1 MIRLRFLFVM
11 SVIVC
16 RAEAGS
22 AQPRMPQVSATPAQ
36 ASASFDVARKSGVGD
51 RVLVIPF
58 ENPSREARIYWLS
71 EASSV
76 LLADDLNALGADAI
90 TRDERLEAFDALQVP
105 PLASLSHATV
115 IRLGQV
121 LGASHVVVGS
131 LALAGDDISVR
142 ARNIR
147 LDTGQFQTEVME
159 SGRLGDVLTVF
170 ERVARRLAPAS
181 GAVATRPLAARPSL
195 QVFENYI
202 KGLLAGSVSAQVGF
216 LEAALALD
224 SDFDRAR
231 LALWSAYQDDGNPGR
246 ALIEATAVPAGSPSY
261 TRARFSAALSLI
273 QLKRLEDAFSTLKT
287 LSDRSP
293 TAAVL
298 NNLGVVQLRRASALQ
313 KERASDFFTRAVNLD
328 ADHPDYYFNLGYAY
342 WAEKNGQA
350 AISWLREA
358 VRRNPADGE
367 AHAVLGAALQ
377 AAGSTT
383 EAARERELAT
393 QLSST
398 YAEWAKR
405 PAEKGSDPFSAVPRG
420 LERLEES
427 FSVSTLRRVDVALLA
442 SGQQEQ
448 KELAAF
454 HLDRGRRFFE
464 QGNDREAE
472 ADLRRTLFL
481 SPYQAEAHLLMG
493 RIHLRT
499 GRTTDAID
507 AFKISLWSEET
518 AAAHLA
524 LAEAYLQT
532 RNVDAGRLE
541 AQRALAMAPNSAEAK
556 NLLQKLKAVSP

>member
-1 MIRLRFLFVM
+1 
-11 SVIVC
+11 
-16 RAEAGS
+16 
-22 AQPRMPQVSATPAQ
+22 
-36 ASASFDVARKSGVGD
+36 
-51 RVLVIPF
+51 
-58 ENPSREARIYWLS
+58 
-71 EASSV
+71 
-76 LLADDLNALGADAI
+76 
-90 TRDERLEAFDALQVP
+90 
-105 PLASLSHATV
+105 V
-115 IRLGQV
+115 IRLGQ
-121 LGASHVVVGS
+121 LIGASQVVIGS
-131 LALAGDDISVR
+131 LTLAEDEISVR

-147 LDTGQFQTEVME
+147 LDTGQFQGEVME
-159 SGRLGDVLTVF
+159 SGRLGDVLEIF
-170 ERVARRLAPAS
+170 ERVARRLAAVS
-181 GAVATRPLAARPSL
+181 GAVATGPLAARPSL

-224 SDFDRAR
+224 PGFDRAR

-246 ALIEATAVPAGSPSY
+246 ALVEATAVPASSPAY
-261 TRARFSAALSLI
+261 ARARFSAALSLI
-273 QLKRLEDAFSTLKT
+273 QLKRLEDAFSTLKA
-287 LSDRSP
+287 LADRLP

-298 NNLGVVQLRRASALQ
+298 NNLGVVQLRRAAAPQ
-313 KERASDFFTRAVNLD
+313 KERASDFFTRAVHLD
-328 ADHPDYYFNLGYAY
+328 PDHPDYYFNLGYAF

-393 QLSST
+393 QLSSAV
-398 YAEWAKR
+398 AEWAKR
-405 PAEKGSDPFSAVPRG
+405 PAGNEAVPRG

-427 FSVSTLRRVDVALLA
+427 FSVATLRRADFGLLA
-442 SGQQEQ
+442 SGQQDQ

-464 QGNDREAE
+464 QGTDREAE
-472 ADLRRTLFL
+472 AELRRTLFL

-493 RIHLRT
+493 RLHLRT

-518 AAAHLA
+518 VAAHLA

-532 RNVDAGRLE
+532 RNFDAGRVE
-541 AQRALAMAPNSAEAK
+541 AQRALAMAPNAAEAK
-556 NLLQKLKAVSP
+556 DLLNKLRPATP

>member
-1 MIRLRFLFVM
+1 MIRLLLLVFL
-11 SVIVC
+11 C
-16 RAEAGS
+16 LRAVAAG
-22 AQPRMPQVSATPAQ
+22 AQ
-36 ASASFDVARKSGVGD
+36 D
-51 RVLVIPF
+51 RILVIPF
-58 ENPSREARIYWLS
+58 ENPGREARIYWLS

-90 TRDERLEAFDALQVP
+90 TRDERLDAFDELQVP

-121 LGASHVVVGS
+121 VGASQVVIGS
-131 LALAGDDISVR
+131 VALGGDEISVR

-147 LDTGQFQTEVME
+147 LDTGQFQSEVTE
-159 SGRLGDVLTVF
+159 SGPLGEVLAIF
-170 ERVARRLAPAS
+170 ERVARRLAPAA
-181 GAVATRPLAARPSL
+181 GAVATGPLAARPPL
-195 QVFENYI
+195 PVFENYI
-202 KGLLAGSVSAQVGF
+202 KGLLAGSVSAQVGY

-224 SDFDRAR
+224 SGFDRAR

-246 ALIEATAVPAGSPSY
+246 ALIEATAVPAGSPFY
-261 TRARFSAALSLI
+261 ARARFSAALSLI
-273 QLKRLEDAFSTLKT
+273 QLKRLEDAFSTLKA
-287 LSDRSP
+287 LADRSP

-298 NNLGVVQLRRASALQ
+298 NNLGVVQLRRVSAPQ
-313 KERASDFFTRAVNLD
+313 KERASDFFTRAVHLD
-328 ADHPDYYFNLGYAY
+328 PEHPNYYFNLGYAY

-350 AISWLREA
+350 AIAWLREA

-393 QLSST
+393 HLSSAV
-398 YAEWAKR
+398 AEWA
-405 PAEKGSDPFSAVPRG
+405 AVPRG
-420 LERLEES
+420 LERQEES
-427 FSVSTLRRVDVALLA
+427 FSVAKLRRADVGLLA
-442 SGQQEQ
+442 SGQQDQ

-464 QGNDREAE
+464 QGNDRDAE
-472 ADLRRTLFL
+472 ADLRRTVFL
-481 SPYQAEAHLLMG
+481 SPYQAEAHLLLG

-532 RNVDAGRLE
+532 RNIDAGRLE
-541 AQRALAMAPNSAEAK
+541 AQRALAMAPSSAEAK
-556 NLLQKLKAVSP
+556 ALLEKVKP

>member
-1 MIRLRFLFVM
+1 MIRQLVVLILFVM
-11 SVIVC
+11 CGGPAAV
-16 RAEAGS
+16 S
-22 AQPRMPQVSATPAQ
+22 AQPPTPQ
-36 ASASFDVARKSGVGD
+36 ASASLDVAQKSGVGD
-51 RVLVIPF
+51 RILVIPF
-58 ENPSREARIYWLS
+58 ENPGREARIYWLS

-76 LLADDLNALGADAI
+76 LLADDLNALGANAI
-90 TRDERLEAFDALQVP
+90 ARDDRLDAFDELQVP

-115 IRLGQV
+115 IRLGQ
-121 LGASHVVVGS
+121 LIGASQVVIGS
-131 LALAGDDISVR
+131 LTLAEDEISVR

-147 LDTGQFQTEVME
+147 LDTGQFQGEVME
-159 SGRLGDVLTVF
+159 SGRLGDVLEIF
-170 ERVARRLAPAS
+170 ERVARRLAAVS
-181 GAVATRPLAARPSL
+181 GAVATGPLAARPSL

-202 KGLLAGSVSAQVGF
+202 KGLLAGSVSAQVGY

-224 SDFDRAR
+224 PGFDRAR

-246 ALIEATAVPAGSPSY
+246 ALVEATAVLASSPVY
-261 TRARFSAALSLI
+261 ARARFSAALSLI
-273 QLKRLEDAFSTLKT
+273 QLKRLEDAFSTLKA
-287 LSDRSP
+287 LADRLP

-298 NNLGVVQLRRASALQ
+298 NNLGVVQLRRAAAPQ
-313 KERASDFFTRAVNLD
+313 KERASDFFTRAVHLD
-328 ADHPDYYFNLGYAY
+328 PDHPDYYFNLGYAF

-393 QLSST
+393 QLSSAV
-398 YAEWAKR
+398 AEWAKR
-405 PAEKGSDPFSAVPRG
+405 PAGNEAVPRG

-427 FSVSTLRRVDVALLA
+427 FSVATLRRADFGLLA
-442 SGQQEQ
+442 SGQQDQ

-464 QGNDREAE
+464 QGTDREAE
-472 ADLRRTLFL
+472 AELRRTLFL

-493 RIHLRT
+493 RLHLRT

-518 AAAHLA
+518 VAAHLA
-524 LAEAYLQT
+524 LAAAYLQT
-532 RNVDAGRLE
+532 RNFDAGRVE
-541 AQRALAMAPNSAEAK
+541 AQRALAMAPNAAEAK
-556 NLLQKLKAVSP
+556 DLLNKLRPATP